1 MDIVDNFPTKTLV
14 IAYVASNLVAI
25 LMVFCSWRLPQ
36 IGRVLYAL
44 LFGWASWKNATTSLR
59 VPEVYR
65 EYARYAFLS
74 VYRNFIEGFFAQH
87 ITLGFIAACQ
97 GLIALSMLFKGRIF
111 QLGAMGGIVFLV
123 AIAPLGFGSAFPCT
137 LVMALGLGLLLRQQS
152 RSVWSRA
159 G

>member
-1 MDIVDNFPTKTLV
+1 MDNLPAKTLI
-14 IAYVASNLVAI
+14 IAYLVSNLVAI
-25 LMVFCSWRLPQ
+25 LMVLCSWRLPQ
-36 IGRVLYAL
+36 IARVLYAL

-59 VPEVYR
+59 VPDVYR
-65 EYARYAFLS
+65 EYARYTFLP
-74 VYRNFIEGFFAQH
+74 VYRNFIEGYFAQH
-87 ITLGFIAACQ
+87 ITLIVCFIAACQ

-111 QLGAMGGIVFLV
+111 QLGALGGIAFLV

-137 LVMALGLGLLLRQQS
+137 LVIALGLGLLLRQQS